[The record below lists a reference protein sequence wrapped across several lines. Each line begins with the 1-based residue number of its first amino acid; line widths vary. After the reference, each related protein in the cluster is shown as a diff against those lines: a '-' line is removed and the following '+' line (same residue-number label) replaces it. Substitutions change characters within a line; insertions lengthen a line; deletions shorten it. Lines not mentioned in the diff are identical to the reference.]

1 LISKVDD
8 FGKAQGAMRV
18 DQPYTRFFRV
28 AEFKR
33 AREQTDLTDSK
44 FRKWVPTTLITG
56 ASPVVRWTDFGSQTL
71 AEPFF
76 NQSVQ
81 KITMTEHPTEQI
93 ETGLNELLEMA
104 DRMAPVVPS
113 GLVFHISRCGSTLI
127 ANALRISANT
137 IVISEAQPFSAALLP
152 DFFRVELMNDASGN
166 STRAHTLRSLATIFG
181 HSFQRGA
188 SKLVIKFTSWNI
200 LRISFLRSLWPTV
213 PCIVVVRDPV
223 EVMVS
228 NLRSPSG
235 WMQWKASLPSVL
247 ELFPWTY
254 DEIAKMNAEEYCA
267 RVLGLFC
274 QAGAQISDDH
284 IRVVEYTSLD
294 TKRIYEIAE
303 FFNVLINKEHEG
315 AITKILECNSK
326 DLNSSPYLDDRA
338 YKQRMATE
346 IVRISAQ
353 KWANSNYNLLKQQA
367 TW

>member
-1 LISKVDD
+1 
-8 FGKAQGAMRV
+8 
-18 DQPYTRFFRV
+18 
-28 AEFKR
+28 
-33 AREQTDLTDSK
+33 
-44 FRKWVPTTLITG
+44 
-56 ASPVVRWTDFGSQTL
+56 
-71 AEPFF
+71 
-76 NQSVQ
+76 
-81 KITMTEHPTEQI
+81 
-93 ETGLNELLEMA
+93 MA

-113 GLVFHISRCGSTLI
+113 GMVFHISRCGSTLI

-152 DFFRVELMNDASGN
+152 DCFRAELVNDATGN
-166 STRAHTLRSLATIFG
+166 STRAHALRSLVTIFG
-181 HSFQRGA
+181 HSFHREVPN
-188 SKLVIKFTSWNI
+188 LVIKFTSWNI
-200 LRISFLRSLWPTV
+200 LRMSFLRSLWPTV

-247 ELFPWTY
+247 QLFPWTR

-274 QAGAQISDDH
+274 QAGAQIRDEH

-294 TKRIYEIAE
+294 TERIYKIAE
-303 FFNVLINKEHEG
+303 FFNVKINKDHEG
-315 AITKILECNSK
+315 TIRTILEYYSKEVNSR
-326 DLNSSPYLDDRA
+326 PYLDDRA
-338 YKQRMATE
+338 DKQRMATQ

-367 TW
+367 MW